1 MITML
6 VLSIGFLVVLAIL
19 VGIVDATHAS
29 RWRGVAEERREKWEA
44 RQPEYHG
51 IDTNDYTVEDDD

>member
-6 VLSIGFLVVLAIL
+6 AIGIGFLVVLAIL
-19 VGIVDATHAS
+19 VGVVDATHAS
-29 RWRGVAEERREKWEA
+29 AWRRVAAERRQKWEA

-51 IDTNDYTVEDDD
+51 IDTNEYPVEDDD